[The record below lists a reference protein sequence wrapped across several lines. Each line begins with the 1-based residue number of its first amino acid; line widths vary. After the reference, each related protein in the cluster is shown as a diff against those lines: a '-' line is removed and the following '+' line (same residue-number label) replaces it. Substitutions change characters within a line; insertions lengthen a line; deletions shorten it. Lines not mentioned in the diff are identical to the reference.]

1 MLHTN
6 PYDGNGFDIQIC
18 CLIIAPAFFSAGIYL
33 TLKHMILTFGSEFS
47 RIRAKWYTWIFIGC
61 DFLSL
66 ILQGAGGGIAATA
79 KTPSNEKLGN
89 NMMMAGIVWQVF
101 TLLVFGVLVGDY
113 YVRLRSR
120 RGEMGTTATTIIK
133 DMKFRLFLGALLLA
147 YVAIFT
153 RCCYRIAEMAKG
165 WKNPIMQN
173 QTDFI
178 VLDGVS
184 VTPGTISFHKPQL
197 TSSTE

>member
-1 MLHTN
+1 MLHSN

-33 TLKHMILTFGSEFS
+33 TLKHMVLTFGSGFS
-47 RIRAKWYTWIFIGC
+47 RIPARWYTRIFIGC

-66 ILQGAGGGIAATA
+66 VLQGAGGGIAATA
-79 KTPSNEKLGN
+79 NTPSNERLGN
-89 NMMMAGIVWQVF
+89 NLMMAGIVWQVV
-101 TLLVFGVLVGDY
+101 TLLVFAVLVGDY

-120 RGEMGTTATTIIK
+120 RGEMGPTATTVSK
-133 DMKFRLFLGALLLA
+133 DLRFRLFAASLLIAFL
-147 YVAIFT
+147 AIFT
-153 RCCYRIAEMAKG
+153 RCVYRIAEMAKG

-178 VLDGVS
+178 VLDGV
-184 VTPGTISFHKPQL
+184 
-197 TSSTE
+197 